1 MPKRQRAIS
10 EFRNV
15 ILNNGVAQI
24 AAPIDAQFAM
34 LNIVEEQ
41 EGLYDLNPAGA
52 TDLAGATVL
61 STGRLNSQIHV
72 FTVTTDLAN
81 ATYSIAYVETKPN
94 AVA

>member
-15 ILNNGVAQI
+15 ILNNGVSQI
-24 AAPIDAQFAM
+24 AAPIDANFAM
-34 LNIVEEQ
+34 LDIVEKI
-41 EGLYDLNPAGA
+41 EGRYDIDPTSV

-61 STGRLNSQIHV
+61 NTGRRNDQIHL
-72 FTVTTDLAN
+72 FTVTTTV
-81 ATYSIAYVETKPN
+81 ATGIYSIAYVETKPN